1 MWWKSGKDCLTQK
14 YLQKIQGKA
23 LKKLFNV
30 PIIIPYIGLRTETGV
45 WQAEQRIN
53 YTSLMLYHNI
63 INSSKDW
70 LVKQINTG
78 TKTTKS
84 PKFLMTKWG
93 Q

>member
-53 YTSLMLYHNI
+53 
-63 INSSKDW
+63 
-70 LVKQINTG
+70 
-78 TKTTKS
+78 
-84 PKFLMTKWG
+84 
-93 Q
+93 